1 MSIANPLPLT
11 DAELQD
17 PTPVLEELHAE
28 PVPTAQPARIFSPDA
43 KQKAISDAHT
53 AVPEASKY
61 FLGGSAGLGLKA
73 ADIDIFMLVPNVNEV
88 AARLAD
94 YGFTY
99 PRFNDYD
106 NKGFIP
112 FRKGDLNIIV
122 MDDERDY
129 DRTEIAYKVCQ
140 YLVSEGIHP
149 TKEQRKVIHHI
160 LQGKP
165 ASFATQ

>member
-1 MSIANPLPLT
+1 MIT
-11 DAELQD
+11 EQD
-17 PTPVLEELHAE
+17 PTSTLEELRSE
-28 PVPTAQPARIFSPDA
+28 PVPTAQPARIFGPDA

-61 FLGGSAGLGLKA
+61 FLGGSAGLGLQA
-73 ADIDIFMLVPNVNEV
+73 VDIDVFMLVPALNEV
-88 AARLAD
+88 AIRLEG

-106 NKGFIP
+106 DKGFIP
-112 FRKGDLNIIV
+112 LRKGDLNIIV

-129 DRTEIAYKVCQ
+129 DQTEIAYKVCQ

-149 TKEQRKVIHHI
+149 TKEQRKVIHRI
-160 LQGKP
+160 LRGEP
-165 ASFATQ
+165 VSFVSP